1 MLECPRCKSNAVTM
15 INENL
20 LCLHCGNQEAL
31 EDYPVSYRE
40 HRSYCREFN
49 QPDPLLMQ
57 PEATTDTNDRISKL
71 QNTVNTLMGRE
82 VYRQNIQRKQQKPKQ
97 KPQQLQRIDV

>member
-1 MLECPRCKSNAVTM
+1 MNICP
-15 INENL
+15 
-20 LCLHCGNQEAL
+20 HCGSNRVRIGYPECACL
-31 EDYPVSYRE
+31 SCGWSEPLVDYPVSYRE